1 MAALFKAG
9 RCTGRIIAAVDRAGE
24 FLQNNFPHPAG
35 DKQELPDDTAT
46 D

>member
-9 RCTGRIIAAVDRAGE
+9 RCTGGIIAAVDRAGE
-24 FLQNNFPHPAG
+24 FLQKHFPHPAG